1 MQDASDNDAIGLDS
15 LLSPAMSENAFAL
28 WGVDDVAYIKQ
39 VAAHGTLAWAI
50 FAADGRS
57 LGALP
62 DRNLAFATATQNDR
76 FAMSVH

>member
-1 MQDASDNDAIGLDS
+1 MNDASDKDDIGLEG
-15 LLSPAMSENAFAL
+15 LLSPVMSENAFAL
-28 WGVDDVAYIKQ
+28 WGAEDVAYIKQ
-39 VAAHGTLAWAI
+39 VTEHGGLSWAI